1 MMAALTRRLP
11 LIALSMA
18 ALLASAVHSQ
28 AREKAQAAAT
38 PAVAT
43 AATGTPPKRIKSF
56 DDTLPSSGARI
67 DPATAPG
74 NAIFQQ
80 HCAMCHLGGV
90 AKAPSPN
97 FMGMLAP
104 DAIISALTNGVM
116 QAQAAAL
123 TPKQKIEV
131 AEYLTRTPYASYKP
145 AAPPAQCTGARAQ
158 FDMADVPQPIG
169 WGRDNARFV
178 PGQVAGLP
186 KAEVPRLALQWAFAY
201 PAANRARSQ
210 PMVAWG
216 TLFVGSQD
224 GTIYAFDPETGCT
237 RWTTR
242 LVAEVRTAI
251 VADPVTKRLYF
262 GDLLGRAHALDAM
275 TGKPLWSTKA
285 SDHASATIT
294 GTPTLGGGL
303 LYVPVSSLE
312 VVEASDTKY
321 ACCTFRGSVLALDPA
336 TGAEVW
342 RAYTAGPP
350 TDQGKT
356 RQGARI
362 LGPSGAPVWS
372 SPTYDART
380 QRVYFGSGENY
391 SSPADENSDAVFA
404 VDARTGTRVW
414 RTQLTPHD
422 AWNVGCMLG
431 NDSCP
436 KENGPDF
443 DVAASALLI
452 PLAGDQRIL
461 VVGQKSGEAW
471 GIDPDTGKIRWN
483 QRLGHG
489 GTQGGV
495 HFGMAAEGPRVFVP
509 INDMADTHDA
519 RVYDAKLRGTGL
531 HAIDAATGH
540 EFWYA
545 NPADNCAGK
554 QFCDPGISAAVTAV
568 PGVVFAGNL
577 DGMFR
582 AYDSETGAVLWQ
594 TDTTRPVKTIDGRI
608 GNGGSMSG
616 SGPAVWKGRVFV
628 NSGYGIYSHMAGNVL
643 LVYGP
648 QSKPAP

>member
-1 MMAALTRRLP
+1 MMAALTGRIP
-11 LIALSMA
+11 LIALSVA
-18 ALLASAVHSQ
+18 ALFASAVHSQ
-28 AREKAQAAAT
+28 VPAKAQAAA
-38 PAVAT
+38 AAAT
-43 AATGTPPKRIKSF
+43 APLPKRIKSF
-56 DDTLPSSGARI
+56 DDTMPSSGARI

-74 NAIFQQ
+74 NAVFQQ

-90 AKAPSPN
+90 PKAPSPN

-104 DAIISALTNGVM
+104 DAIISALTDGVM
-116 QAQAAAL
+116 KAQAAAL

-145 AAPPAQCTGARAQ
+145 APPPAQCSGASAQ

-169 WGRDNARFV
+169 WGRDNSRFV
-178 PGQVAGLP
+178 PAQIAGLT
-186 KAEVPRLALQWAFAY
+186 KAEVPRLALKWAFAY

-210 PMVAWG
+210 PIVAWG

-414 RTQLTPHD
+414 STQLTPHD

-495 HFGMAAEGPRVFVP
+495 HFGMAAEGQRVFVP

-554 QFCDPGISAAVTAV
+554 QFCDPGISAAVTAM

-616 SGPAVWKGRVFV
+616 SGPTVWKGRVFV

>member
-1 MMAALTRRLP
+1 MMAALTGRIP
-11 LIALSMA
+11 LIALSVA
-18 ALLASAVHSQ
+18 ALFASAVHSQ
-28 AREKAQAAAT
+28 VPAKAQAAA
-38 PAVAT
+38 AAAT
-43 AATGTPPKRIKSF
+43 APPPKRIKSF
-56 DDTLPSSGARI
+56 DDTMPSSGARI

-74 NAIFQQ
+74 NALFQQ

-90 AKAPSPN
+90 PKAPSPN

-104 DAIISALTNGVM
+104 DAIISALTDGVM
-116 QAQAAAL
+116 KAQAAAL

-145 AAPPAQCTGARAQ
+145 APPPAQCTGASAQ

-169 WGRDNARFV
+169 WGRDNSRFV
-178 PGQVAGLP
+178 PAQIAGLT
-186 KAEVPRLALQWAFAY
+186 KAEVPRLALKWAFAY

-210 PMVAWG
+210 PIVAWG

-262 GDLLGRAHALDAM
+262 GDLLGRAHALDAT
-275 TGKPLWSTKA
+275 TGKPLWSTKV

-294 GTPTLGGGL
+294 GTPALGGGL

-414 RTQLTPHD
+414 STQLTPHD

-452 PLAGDQRIL
+452 PLAGEQRIL

-495 HFGMAAEGPRVFVP
+495 HFGMAAEGQRVFVP

-554 QFCDPGISAAVTAV
+554 QFCDPGISAAVTAM